1 MLRSQCKRM
10 RPPSYLIS
18 TLQPASILRLPCPPP
33 LFRPIVPPLEAFFF
47 MASSRQFYAPAE
59 QRRCCWRHI
68 RYFSGEWSVCIL
80 LVCRRTSRWG
90 RTDRNPNKFL
100 LPCNCTTIDGAAAA
114 RPLKHNCAWV
124 LTRIGWCVKQ
134 IDRSVDAGLASLK
147 TNPNPEARFPR
158 ETSPLSYLLCAFL
171 LRAIWGGGGHTISIT
186 ILLRGHPRRIG
197 TEDLRML
204 VWVVGF
210 LLLWMVLTLLVTYLA
225 FGLARLDPILAIPD
239 LPFLRI
245 NSQTALQL
253 LLYLGVPTHFARC
266 TLRNYYP
273 PGTPPHT
280 DFA

>member
-1 MLRSQCKRM
+1 
-10 RPPSYLIS
+10 
-18 TLQPASILRLPCPPP
+18 
-33 LFRPIVPPLEAFFF
+33 
-47 MASSRQFYAPAE
+47 
-59 QRRCCWRHI
+59 
-68 RYFSGEWSVCIL
+68 
-80 LVCRRTSRWG
+80 
-90 RTDRNPNKFL
+90 
-100 LPCNCTTIDGAAAA
+100 
-114 RPLKHNCAWV
+114 
-124 LTRIGWCVKQ
+124 
-134 IDRSVDAGLASLK
+134 
-147 TNPNPEARFPR
+147 
-158 ETSPLSYLLCAFL
+158 
-171 LRAIWGGGGHTISIT
+171 
-186 ILLRGHPRRIG
+186 
-197 TEDLRML
+197 ML